1 VDSGE
6 KQAHGPRPLGYPPPM
21 ASAFPETQR
30 DSMLGKVLDERY
42 RIDSMLGRGAIGA
55 VYLATDLQTGQ
66 QVALKQWRAE
76 HVTDQARG
84 RFVREATALQTL
96 DHPGIVKVLGHGVT
110 DGVPYVVLEYLEGQT
125 VEAMI
130 TGGKAVE
137 PELALEIVRQALA
150 AVAYA
155 HKHDVV
161 HRDLK
166 PENLFVRRDEGGA
179 VHVKVLDY
187 GLAKFMQPERDPTKG
202 VALTMTGMIMGTPLY
217 MPPEQAAGSSVDLP
231 VDVYALGCVL
241 FELLS
246 GRPPYLAQTNL
257 ELLGAHLRAPI
268 PKLAEARPDLTVAP
282 ELQALIDRALAKKQT
297 ERFASAGAMLV
308 ALDALPAGALQPRP
322 VEPKPEAPAAQQAS
336 SGQPEQVA
344 TEHSAAA
351 APEASKAPRARAAGV
366 PSGSLLPALGLC
378 VLLGLLFY
386 VMLR

>member
-1 VDSGE
+1 MSS
-6 KQAHGPRPLGYPPPM
+6 
-21 ASAFPETQR
+21 ASPETQS

-42 RIDSMLGRGAIGA
+42 RIDSLLGRGAIGA
-55 VYLATDLQTGQ
+55 VYLATDLESGQ
-66 QVALKQWRAE
+66 PVALKQWRAE
-76 HVTDQARG
+76 RVTDQVHG

-96 DHPGIVKVLGHGVT
+96 DHPGIVKVLGHGLT
-110 DGVPYVVLEYLEGQT
+110 DGVPYVVLEYLEGET

-130 TGGKAVE
+130 TSGKGLE
-137 PELALEIVRQALA
+137 PELALEIVRQALR

-155 HKHDVV
+155 HEHDVV

-166 PENLFVRRDEGGA
+166 PENLFVRRDEHGA
-179 VHVKVLDY
+179 LHVKVLDY

-257 ELLGAHLRAPI
+257 ELLSAHLRSPI
-268 PKLAEARPDLTVAP
+268 PKLAEARPDVHVVP

-297 ERFASAGAMLV
+297 ERFPNAGAMLA
-308 ALDALPAGALQPRP
+308 ALDALPTPALTARTSEPQAAENAAARDAATANQP
-322 VEPKPEAPAAQQAS
+322 
-336 SGQPEQVA
+336 GA
-344 TEHSAAA
+344 TERSAAA
-351 APEASKAPRARAAGV
+351 APEASKAPEARAAAV
-366 PSGSLLPALGLC
+366 ASNSLLPALGLC
-378 VLLGLLFY
+378 LLLGLLFY